1 MEHSWIKARRKKE
14 EKNNTHTHTRRER
27 KEVGTSPRK
36 SPDDPVGGLIVSA
49 RSVS

>member
-1 MEHSWIKARRKKE
+1 MEHSWIKARRKRE

-36 SPDDPVGGLIVSA
+36 SPDDPWED
-49 RSVS
+49 